1 MRFACGLLLAALLV
15 PSTARAASLDDL
27 AFLVGHWK
35 GEAFGGTIEE
45 IWIRPRGDVMHGV
58 FRAVADGAMSFSE
71 FLQVTLENGVV
82 VMRFAHFRPDY
93 STWEGDGPPLE
104 LRLARVTPTS
114 AVFEATSTNSPA
126 RIEYVLEG
134 PDTLAVTVQGIDTPL
149 RFERVE

>member
-1 MRFACGLLLAALLV
+1 
-15 PSTARAASLDDL
+15 
-27 AFLVGHWK
+27 
-35 GEAFGGTIEE
+35 
-45 IWIRPRGDVMHGV
+45 
-58 FRAVADGAMSFSE
+58 
-71 FLQVTLENGVV
+71 
-82 VMRFAHFRPDY
+82 MRFAHFRPDY

-149 RFERVE
+149 RFERVERDRAPSVPPVMTSCLQWCGEP